1 MKKIKRI
8 SAMILTIFL
17 LAGCSTV
24 EKEQQGSNAEYSTT
38 KDVQENNLSSN
49 AQDDKSDS
57 SSENTEDNTSNNN
70 LSTNNTSSSTSG
82 GNGQSSNTSQVKG
95 IGYPSSSGSLHVEG
109 SQLMDSNGKAIQL
122 RGISTHGLAWFPQY
136 VNEDAFRQFRQ
147 EWNMNVVRLA
157 MYSAE
162 YGGYSTGGDKEA
174 LKDLVRKGVQYATA
188 QDMYVI
194 IDWHILSDNNPNI
207 YKSDAKA
214 FFEQMSKE
222 FAGHN
227 NVIYEICNEPN
238 SGTSWEE
245 IKAYAEDVIPVIRN
259 NDSDAIIIV
268 GTPNWSQYVDQAAA
282 NPITNYN
289 NIMYSL
295 HFYAATHKDD
305 LRNKMV
311 NAIEAG
317 LPVFVSEYGI
327 SDASGN
333 GTIDKNQGNKWVET
347 MNKYGVSYIAW
358 NLSNKAESS
367 SIINSS
373 SNKTSGFTETD
384 LTSSGK
390 WLYRMLTGNSS
401 FESLNTQKTE
411 GNVDNQS
418 KETVNSQEQSNN
430 TQPVKDTNTG
440 NSSNNNNNN
449 QSAQSTPNT
458 GNSSQQVQLTNDDIN
473 YTVQLVNSW
482 ESNGEKFYHYTLTL
496 KNTSSK
502 SGNKWSIKVHFN
514 ESLKLSDGWN
524 GNYTVNET
532 ELQITSKDYNGEM
545 ATGGVVG
552 DVGFIVS
559 GSSNLNIIQ

>member
-1 MKKIKRI
+1 MKKIKRM

-17 LAGCSTV
+17 LVGCSTTG
-24 EKEQQGSNAEYSTT
+24 KENNENNTEYSTT
-38 KDVQENNLSSN
+38 KVQEDNLSGN
-49 AQDDKSDS
+49 DQYYKSDT
-57 SSENTEDNTSNNN
+57 SSENTEDNNSGDNTANN
-70 LSTNNTSSSTSG
+70 SDIGATTIKPV
-82 GNGQSSNTSQVKG
+82 NGV
-95 IGYPSSSGSLHVEG
+95 GYPSSSGALHVEG
-109 SQLMDSNGKAIQL
+109 SQLIDSNGKAIQL

-136 VNEDAFRQFRQ
+136 VNEDAFSQFRQ
-147 EWNMNVVRLA
+147 EWNMNVIRLA
-157 MYSAE
+157 MYTAE
-162 YGGYSTGGDKEA
+162 YGGYSTGGDKEG
-174 LKDLVRKGVQYATA
+174 LKNLIRKGVQYATA

-222 FAGHN
+222 FAAYN

-259 NDSDAIIIV
+259 NDSDAVIIV

-311 NAIEAG
+311 DAIEAG
-317 LPVFVSEYGI
+317 LPVFISEYGI

-333 GTIDKNQGNKWVET
+333 GRIDENQANKWVDT

-358 NLSNKAESS
+358 NLSNKEESS
-367 SIINSS
+367 SIIKSS
-373 SNKTSGFTETD
+373 SNKTSGFTESD

-411 GNVDNQS
+411 ENGEQS
-418 KETVNSQEQSNN
+418 KEIGNTQEQVTN

-440 NSSNNNNNN
+440 NTNQSNNN
-449 QSAQSTPNT
+449 QQTQTTPDT
-458 GNSSQQVQLTNDDIN
+458 GNSSQNNSQQVELTNAEIN

-502 SGNKWSIKVHFN
+502 NGNKWAIKVPFN
-514 ESLKLSDGWN
+514 EVVKLSDGWN
-524 GNYTVNET
+524 GNYTVNGT
-532 ELQITSKDYNGEM
+532 ELQITSKEYNGTI

>member
-1 MKKIKRI
+1 MKKIKRLF
-8 SAMILTIFL
+8 AMILTIFL

-24 EKEQQGSNAEYSTT
+24 EKEKQESNIEYSTT
-38 KDVQENNLSSN
+38 KGAQEDNLINNG
-49 AQDDKSDS
+49 QYDKSHN
-57 SSENTEDNTSNNN
+57 SSESVEDSKDGDNALNNSVG
-70 LSTNNTSSSTSG
+70 STTIKPVDG
-82 GNGQSSNTSQVKG
+82 V
-95 IGYPSSSGSLHVEG
+95 GYPSSSGALHVEG
-109 SQLMDSNGKAIQL
+109 SQLIDSNGKAIQL

-147 EWNMNVVRLA
+147 EWNMNVIRLA
-157 MYSAE
+157 MYTAE

-174 LKDLVRKGVQYATA
+174 LKNLIRKGVQYATD

-207 YKSDAKA
+207 YKSDAKS

-245 IKAYAEDVIPVIRN
+245 VKSYAEEVIPVIRN
-259 NDSDAIIIV
+259 NDSDAVIIV
-268 GTPNWSQYVDQAAA
+268 GTPNWSQYVDKAAA
-282 NPITNYN
+282 NPITKYN

-295 HFYAATHKDD
+295 HFYAATHTDD

-311 NAIEAG
+311 DAIKSG

-333 GTIDKNQGNKWVET
+333 GRIDENQANKWVDT
-347 MNKYGVSYIAW
+347 MNQYGVSYIAW
-358 NLSNKAESS
+358 NLSNKEESS
-367 SIINSS
+367 SIIKSN
-373 SNKTSGFTETD
+373 SNKTSGFIEDD
-384 LTSSGK
+384 LTASGK

-401 FESLNTQKTE
+401 FESLNKQKTE
-411 GNVDNQS
+411 ENIDNQS
-418 KETVNSQEQSNN
+418 KETGNEHEQVTN
-430 TQPVKDTNTG
+430 TQPVKDANTG
-440 NSSNNNNNN
+440 NSGQNNN
-449 QSAQSTPNT
+449 QPVQSTQDT
-458 GNSSQQVQLTNDDIN
+458 GNNNQNNSQQVQLTNDDIK
-473 YTVQLVNSW
+473 YTVQLINSW
-482 ESNGEKFYHYTLTL
+482 ESNGEKFYHYSLTL

-502 SGNKWSIKVHFN
+502 SGNKWDITVPFS
-514 ESLKLSDGWN
+514 ETLKLSDGWN
-524 GNYTVNET
+524 GNYKVNGT
-532 ELQITSKDYNGEM
+532 ELQITSKEYNGTM
-545 ATGGVVG
+545 TSGGVVG